1 MRPNWNHLVNS
12 PRSLFDRRCSR
23 RYDRNAGWSSL
34 VARWAHNPKVGGSN
48 PPPATKQVPDYK
60 RLPSQPEGVSV
71 ELAHNLL
78 TEFQPRISHLH
89 DPPFGL
95 VDRHRTKQVVELLH
109 DPAVVVSDQVRVAQV
124 VLELT
129 CPSRSR
135 LTFIGVCRRSCAV
148 AFPCRKAWS
157 PPCSPSCFSNG
168 LSFRFTRFSGC
179 SRMPSAERNSGSSG
193 LRRVTNELSRS
204 ASRGEMLN
212 ILGLRL
218 LVSVM
223 CRPLRLR
230 LTMIT
235 RLVRSTWPT
244 SRPQASP
251 RRIPV
256 CATNQYTV
264 S

>member
-1 MRPNWNHLVNS
+1 MS
-12 PRSLFDRRCSR
+12 
-23 RYDRNAGWSSL
+23 
-34 VARWAHNPKVGGSN
+34 AHNPKVGGSN

-71 ELAHNLL
+71 VLAHNLL

-89 DPPFGL
+89 DPPFCL
-95 VDRHRTKQVVELLH
+95 ARRQRTKQVVELLH
-109 DPAVVVSDQVRVAQV
+109 HPAVVVSDQVCVAHCCPGADVSETLLPYFHRSVQAVLGGGITMPEGMKSALKPQLLQQRLEFPLYQV
-124 VLELT
+124 
-129 CPSRSR
+129 
-135 LTFIGVCRRSCAV
+135 
-148 AFPCRKAWS
+148 
-157 PPCSPSCFSNG
+157 
-168 LSFRFTRFSGC
+168 SGC
-179 SRMPSAERNSGSSG
+179 SRMPSGERNSGSLG
-193 LRRVTNELSRS
+193 LRPVTNELSRS

-235 RLVRSTWPT
+235 RLVMSTWPT
-244 SRPQASP
+244 SRPQTSP